1 MQRGADIVPAFFK
14 GFRCRPFLCFCQ
26 RHDGRRDFNGVKI
39 ARFSRPLSFPMKDV
53 PDLHSASILIIDDCR
68 DTASLLCELM
78 TLNGY
83 ENVSW
88 VTDGGA
94 LTCLH
99 PANNHKLILL
109 DMHMPAVSGLDVI
122 HYLRGTKHASCV
134 PVIAISGDQRYK
146 LAALEAGACAFLLKP
161 FDYDELE
168 ATVSN
173 ALATRYESGTSL
185 RPACEDSPRDRM
197 TKDAGRSVFSSS
209 LPPPPPR
216 VASRQYARIA
226 C

>member
-1 MQRGADIVPAFFK
+1 
-14 GFRCRPFLCFCQ
+14 
-26 RHDGRRDFNGVKI
+26 
-39 ARFSRPLSFPMKDV
+39 MKDV
-53 PDLHSASILIIDDCR
+53 PGLHSASILIIDDCR

-88 VTDGGA
+88 ATDGGA

-99 PANNHKLILL
+99 PAKNHELILL

-122 HYLRGTKHASCV
+122 HYLRDTEHASCV
-134 PVIAISGDQRYK
+134 PVIAISGDQRYR

-161 FDYDELE
+161 FNYDELE

-173 ALATRYESGTSL
+173 ALATRYGSVPSR
-185 RPACEDSPRDRM
+185 RPACEDSPRNR
-197 TKDAGRSVFSSS
+197 TKKGAGSAAFISS
-209 LPPPPPR
+209 LPPPPVRSVPTVR
-216 VASRQYARIA
+216 SY
-226 C
+226 CLLTMS

>member
-1 MQRGADIVPAFFK
+1 
-14 GFRCRPFLCFCQ
+14 
-26 RHDGRRDFNGVKI
+26 
-39 ARFSRPLSFPMKDV
+39 MKDV

-78 TLNGY
+78 ALNGY

-88 VTDGGA
+88 TTDSGA
-94 LTCLH
+94 LASSC
-99 PANNHKLILL
+99 PANHYGLVLL
-109 DMHMPAVSGLDVI
+109 DMHMPVVNGLDVI
-122 HYLRGTKHASCV
+122 HYLRDTEHASCI

-146 LAALEAGACAFLLKP
+146 LVALEAGACAFLLKP

-185 RPACEDSPRDRM
+185 RPACEDSPRSST
-197 TKDAGRSVFSSS
+197 TKCAGRSVFS
-209 LPPPPPR
+209 LNFPPPPR
-216 VASRQYARIA
+216 SRPTVRSY
-226 C
+226 CLLTMS